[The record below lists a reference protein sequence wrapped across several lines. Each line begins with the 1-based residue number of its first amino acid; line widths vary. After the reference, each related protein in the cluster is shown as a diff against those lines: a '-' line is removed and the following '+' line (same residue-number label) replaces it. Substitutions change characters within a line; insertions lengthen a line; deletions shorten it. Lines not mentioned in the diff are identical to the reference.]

1 MKFICVYLFYM
12 GLFQLQAYG
21 FLEVFSGDGW
31 VSKCMR
37 ANNIPT
43 ASFDIRFGDG
53 PKPGKMDPMNLLSDA
68 GFAPFGSSR
77 ANIFLFDPCVDN
89 VKELL
94 IQL

>member
-1 MKFICVYLFYM
+1 M

-53 PKPGKMDPMNLLSDA
+53 PKPGKMDTMNLLSDA

-89 VKELL
+89 VRELL